1 MERVFCFVIRNY
13 RSRLSFV
20 RMANQIMR
28 LIWMILWRFKDG
40 ITQSFSWKAKI
51 VKRAIL
57 RVSNLAIHPE
67 CFLVKLQS
75 QIIKIID
82 FG

>member
-13 RSRLSFV
+13 RSHLSFV

-28 LIWMILWRFKDG
+28 LIWMILWRFKDD
-40 ITQSFSWKAKI
+40 ITQSFSWKTKI
-51 VKRAIL
+51 VKKAIL
-57 RVSNLAIHPE
+57 HVSYLAIHPE

-75 QIIKIID
+75 QIIKRID

>member
-28 LIWMILWRFKDG
+28 LIWMILWRFKDD
-40 ITQSFSWKAKI
+40 ITQSWKAKI

-57 RVSNLAIHPE
+57 RVSNLAIDPE

-75 QIIKIID
+75 QIIKRID

>member
-13 RSRLSFV
+13 RSHLSFV

-28 LIWMILWRFKDG
+28 LIWMILWRFKDD
-40 ITQSFSWKAKI
+40 ITQSFSWKTKI
-51 VKRAIL
+51 VKKAIL
-57 RVSNLAIHPE
+57 HVFYLAIHPE

-75 QIIKIID
+75 QIIKRID